1 MGRPSNRK
9 RKEGV
14 SDVQTYQMDDGT
26 EETSK
31 AGSLA
36 AAAKRKA
43 DMHKIAF
50 SKRFMG
56 REEQT
61 HNTPVS
67 NPPPHWTIF
76 PMSLDRLQFWLI
88 FIVLFISSALVIS
101 CTLFST
107 VYA

>member
-1 MGRPSNRK
+1 M
-9 RKEGV
+9 
-14 SDVQTYQMDDGT
+14 QTYQMDDGT

-31 AGSLA
+31 AGSLAAA

-61 HNTPVS
+61 QHACQQS
-67 NPPPHWTIF
+67 SA
-76 PMSLDRLQFWLI
+76 SLDN
-88 FIVLFISSALVIS
+88 
-101 CTLFST
+101 FSH
-107 VYA
+107 VSR

>member
-1 MGRPSNRK
+1 MKRSWFGSKWEGPRIGRGRK
-9 RKEGV
+9 EGAEGV

-36 AAAKRKA
+36 AAAAKRKT

-61 HNTPVS
+61 QHACQQS
-67 NPPPHWTIF
+67 SA
-76 PMSLDRLQFWLI
+76 SLDN
-88 FIVLFISSALVIS
+88 
-101 CTLFST
+101 FSH
-107 VYA
+107 VSR

>member
-1 MGRPSNRK
+1 M
-9 RKEGV
+9 
-14 SDVQTYQMDDGT
+14 QTYQMDDGT

-36 AAAKRKA
+36 AAAAKRKT

-61 HNTPVS
+61 QHACQHS
-67 NPPPHWTIF
+67 SA
-76 PMSLDRLQFWLI
+76 SLDNFSHVSRKAAILANIHSPFHIFSSCNILHPLLYSLCLILPTYDMQLI
-88 FIVLFISSALVIS
+88 F
-101 CTLFST
+101 
-107 VYA
+107 